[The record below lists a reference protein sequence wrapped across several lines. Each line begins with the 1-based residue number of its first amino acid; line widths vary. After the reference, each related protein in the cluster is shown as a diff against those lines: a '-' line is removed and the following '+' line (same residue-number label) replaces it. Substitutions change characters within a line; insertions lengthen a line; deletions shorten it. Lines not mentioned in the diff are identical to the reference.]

1 MDLKRSSNKKGILKK
16 GKKKKGSV
24 RFASAE
30 KNALS
35 PDEDANESSQNSIS
49 SSENKDD
56 TAMAFDIETKAV
68 MEVPSKPVN
77 LMDSFRN
84 SSGSSMSDSNDMPD
98 LPVPIVKKNNGS
110 T

>member
-1 MDLKRSSNKKGILKK
+1 
-16 GKKKKGSV
+16 
-24 RFASAE
+24 
-30 KNALS
+30 
-35 PDEDANESSQNSIS
+35 
-49 SSENKDD
+49 
-56 TAMAFDIETKAV
+56 MAFDIETKAV
-68 MEVPSKPVN
+68 MEVPSKPLN